1 MSSVSN
7 LITKAKNF
15 NADTVAYKPAKVTSR
30 EERVWR
36 LQ

>member
-15 NADTVAYKPAKVTSR
+15 NADTVAYKPAGDVEGGKSVANK
-30 EERVWR
+30 
-36 LQ
+36 